1 MLAAA
6 KVYTENE
13 EEGMVV
19 LRQIIRDVDFAN
31 GVLLKYLCEF
41 LTEVAANHTINKMTY
56 KNLVSAIQKPFIF
69 KKKKTN
75 KNKNKNS
82 SRRYLSNQRKE
93 QKPPQQ
99 VPVLEV
105 GQPTLPLPFMLTAAR
120 TLHCNLTPYSMTLL
134 PRSYHEIG
142 RGICTVVHG
151 PST

>member
-69 KKKKTN
+69 KKN
-75 KNKNKNS
+75 KHK
-82 SRRYLSNQRKE
+82 
-93 QKPPQQ
+93 
-99 VPVLEV
+99 
-105 GQPTLPLPFMLTAAR
+105 
-120 TLHCNLTPYSMTLL
+120 
-134 PRSYHEIG
+134 
-142 RGICTVVHG
+142 
-151 PST
+151 

>member
-69 KKKKTN
+69 LKKKTN
-75 KNKNKNS
+75 KNKKKK
-82 SRRYLSNQRKE
+82 LIPPVFIQPEERKE
-93 QKPPQQ
+93 PPQQ

-142 RGICTVVHG
+142 RGICTIVHG